1 MSNIILLVLC
11 GFTTQAHAKE
21 LAANGMDDSHRSL
34 DKMADELVSNFDK
47 LLERTLMVSHL
58 DHRDVDDTTLGK
70 PGQTAVRSCA
80 APLYSRPAV
89 CRSILCGAKTFSAAD
104 WFFASPQRNAKAA
117 EKEEKPS
124 VGERGRQWKPAPSPL
139 VEATVRT
146 GRDKQDQPQSD
157 TASPL
162 GRRHAAGIALG
173 GLVASMV
180 QPTAVRAKT
189 EDIFKEGKKTEGERA
204 IKALK
209 AKEVMQASS
218 SQGAFD
224 AFDAGPLGMRY
235 FDVDVGG
242 GKAPRK
248 GNLVEA
254 NYDLRIDGGN
264 FEDIESQKG
273 AVFSVGTGEAF
284 KGFDLAVLGDG
295 KMPAMKEGGM
305 RQVIIPPELAYG
317 DLEVLFRTVR
327 IPPKSTLELTIELV
341 SMNPYAAFDGIG

>member
-11 GFTTQAHAKE
+11 GFATQAHAKE
-21 LAANGMDDSHRSL
+21 LAANGMDESHGSL
-34 DKMADELVSNFDK
+34 DKLADELVSNFDK

-89 CRSILCGAKTFSAAD
+89 CRSILCGAA
-104 WFFASPQRNAKAA
+104 
-117 EKEEKPS
+117 
-124 VGERGRQWKPAPSPL
+124 GC
-139 VEATVRT
+139 
-146 GRDKQDQPQSD
+146 DKQEQPPFD
-157 TASPL
+157 TASVV
-162 GRRHAAGIALG
+162 GRRHAAGLALG
-173 GLVASMV
+173 GLVASMA
-180 QPTAVRAKT
+180 QPTAVHAKT
-189 EDIFKEGKKTEGERA
+189 EDIFKEGRKTDGERA

-209 AKEVMQASS
+209 AKEAAQLSS
-218 SQGAFD
+218 SQGTFA
-224 AFDAGPLGMRY
+224 AGPSGMKF
-235 FDVDVGG
+235 FDVDIGG
-242 GKAPRK
+242 GKAPKK

-254 NYDLRIDGGN
+254 NYDLRIDGGD

-295 KMPAMKEGGM
+295 KMPPMKEGGM